1 VITRR
6 WDKEVSA
13 VWRLTMFLLCLIA
26 ALSGTPLRQAE
37 AASDFARSH
46 SEIGQ
51 GHVIGIT
58 DGGVGDDSGA
68 TILKAGG
75 DTHPYPAMILLAP
88 AAALLTP
95 FPPASSLPN
104 LDIRRS
110 ADRLASVPAGSAQR
124 HAWLQ
129 CFLF

>member
-1 VITRR
+1 M
-6 WDKEVSA
+6 
-13 VWRLTMFLLCLIA
+13 WRLTMFLLCLTA

-46 SEIGQ
+46 GESGQ
-51 GHVIGIT
+51 GNAIEMI

-68 TILKAGG
+68 TVLKAGG
-75 DTHPYPAMILLAP
+75 DTHPLPATILLA
-88 AAALLTP
+88 AAEAFFTSLLP
-95 FPPASSLPN
+95 SSSRLN
-104 LDIRRS
+104 VDDRRWS
-110 ADRLASVPAGSAQR
+110 DRLASLPAGSAQR